1 MLTQLRK
8 QAWFVFLMAF
18 VIGWS
23 SAALASAKPM
33 HQQMM
38 SELSVHQGHSAGMQA
53 MSNCHEAQTLQAHVK
68 HDASQHV
75 QMQLDQDCYNSAQD
89 QTEHLSCNDCA
100 QLYCQSL
107 STWLNVQTVELFDIE
122 DTQQLQQLN
131 FDYSAQHLSGF
142 WQQILRPP
150 KA

>member
-23 SAALASAKPM
+23 SAVFASAQPM

-38 SELSVHQGHSAGMQA
+38 TEFSIHQSDSAEKLA
-53 MSNCHEAQTLQAHVK
+53 MPNCHDEQTAPIQMK
-68 HDASQHV
+68 HDSSQHV
-75 QMQLDQDCYNSAQD
+75 QVQVDQDCHSSIKD
-89 QTEHLSCNDCA
+89 QMQHASCNDCA
-100 QLYCQSL
+100 QLHCQSL
-107 STWLNVQTVELFDIE
+107 STWLDAQTVESFSTEEI
-122 DTQQLQQLN
+122 QQLQQLN
-131 FDYSAQHLSGF
+131 FDYSAQHLTGF